1 MSARHEVVV
10 TGMGCVTP
18 LGGDAS
24 TTWQG
29 LRAGRSGVR
38 PIERFD
44 ASGFNTRFAGQ
55 IDSVPALEGAWET
68 ARARWDQADLLDR
81 KTWLALVAA
90 REAWE
95 QAGGV
100 HGGAGAIDAP
110 AHRIGLSIGSEGGR
124 RLLGAMAQRAI
135 DSRDV
140 PLESLLASLPPG
152 EWARLR
158 ASHPTRVLASELD
171 IRGPTRTVCTAC
183 TSSGGALAEAL
194 YLVRAGVVDVALA
207 GGTDTL
213 VEAFMVS
220 GFSLLGALSE
230 NNEAPAEA
238 SRPFDLTRDGFV
250 LGEGAGMLVLESE
263 AHARAR
269 GATIL
274 GRLRGAGLSNNAF
287 RITDSPPDGEGPAI
301 AMRAALRD
309 AGVAAEDVGYVNA
322 HGTSTQ
328 MNDVSETRGIRRAL
342 GPHADRIAVS
352 SNKSMIGHLVAAC
365 GAVEAITTLHSLR
378 DSVLAP
384 TLNLRTPDPECD
396 LDYVP
401 GVAREV
407 SGGVG
412 LALSNAFGFG
422 GSNATLVLEAP

>member
-1 MSARHEVVV
+1 MERHEVVV
-10 TGMGCVTP
+10 TGMGCITP
-18 LGGDAS
+18 LGTTAEE
-24 TTWQG
+24 TWQG

-38 PIERFD
+38 AIDCFD

-55 IDSVPALEGAWET
+55 IDMVPHLDGAWGA
-68 ARARWDQADLLDR
+68 ARRRWDDADLLDR
-81 KTWLALVAA
+81 KTELALIAA

-95 QAGGV
+95 QAGGE
-100 HGGAGAIDAP
+100 HGGAGAIDASP
-110 AHRIGLSIGSEGGR
+110 HRIALCLGSEGGR
-124 RLLGAMAQRAI
+124 RALEDMAARAI
-135 DSRDV
+135 RYRDAE
-140 PLESLLASLPPG
+140 LSALLAVLPPG

-194 YLVRAGVVDVALA
+194 YLVRHGVVDVALA

-230 NNEAPAEA
+230 NNEDPTAA

-263 AHARAR
+263 SHAVAR
-269 GATIL
+269 GARIL

-287 RITDSPPDGEGPAI
+287 RITDSPPDGEGPAL
-301 AMRAALRD
+301 AMQAALRD
-309 AGVAAEDVGYVNA
+309 AGVSAEAVGYVNA

-342 GPHADRIAVS
+342 GAHADRIAVS

-365 GAVEAITTLHSLR
+365 GAVEAIATLHSLR

-384 TLNLRTPDPECD
+384 TRNLNTPDPECD

-407 SGGVG
+407 AGGFG

-422 GSNATLVLEAP
+422 GSNATLVLGAP

>member
-1 MSARHEVVV
+1 MIRHEVVV
-10 TGMGCVTP
+10 TGLGCVTP
-18 LGGDAS
+18 VGGDAES
-24 TTWQG
+24 TWAA

-38 PIERFD
+38 TIDRFD
-44 ASGFNTRFAGQ
+44 TSGFATRFAGQ
-55 IDSVPALEGAWET
+55 IDALPALPPDWDA
-68 ARARWDQADLLDR
+68 ARARWADADLLDR
-81 KTWLALVAA
+81 KTHLALIAA

-95 QAGGV
+95 QAGGAL
-100 HGGAGAIDAP
+100 GGPGGLDASP
-110 AHRIGLSIGSEGGR
+110 HRVGLCLGSEGGR
-124 RLLGAMAQRAI
+124 RMLEDMADRAI
-135 DSRDV
+135 SQRGV
-140 PLESLLASLPPG
+140 PIEQLLDALPRG

-183 TSSGGALAEAL
+183 TSSGGSLAEAL

-220 GFSLLGALSE
+220 GFSLLGALSQH
-230 NNEAPAEA
+230 NEAPAEA

-250 LGEGAGMLVLESE
+250 LGEGAAMLVLESE
-263 AHARAR
+263 SHARAR
-269 GATIL
+269 GATVL

-287 RITDSPPDGEGPAI
+287 RITDSPPDGSGPAI
-301 AMRAALRD
+301 AMLAALAD
-309 AGVAAEDVGYVNA
+309 AGARPEDVGYVNA

-365 GAVEAITTLHSLR
+365 GAVEAVTTLLSLR

-384 TLNLRTPDPECD
+384 TLNLSTPDPECD

-401 GVAREV
+401 RVAREV
-407 SGGVG
+407 PGGIG

-422 GSNATLVLEAP
+422 GSNATLVLQAP

>member
-1 MSARHEVVV
+1 MRHEVVV
-10 TGMGCVTP
+10 TGIGAITP
-18 LGGDAS
+18 LGADPES
-24 TTWQG
+24 TWTG
-29 LRAGRSGVR
+29 LKAGRSGVR
-38 PIERFD
+38 PIDRFD
-44 ASGFNTRFAGQ
+44 ASGFATRFAGQ
-55 IDSVPALEGAWET
+55 IDAIPDLPGPWELARQRWGA
-68 ARARWDQADLLDR
+68 ANMLDR
-81 KTWLALVAA
+81 KTHLALIAA
-90 REAWE
+90 RQAWE

-100 HGGAGAIDAP
+100 HGGAGALDVEP
-110 AHRIGLSIGSEGGR
+110 HRIALALGSEGGR
-124 RLLGAMAQRAI
+124 RLLGTMAERSIAQRGM
-135 DSRDV
+135 
-140 PLESLLASLPPG
+140 PLRELLASMPPG

-158 ASHPTRVLASELD
+158 ASHPARVLASELD

-183 TSSGGALAEAL
+183 TSSGGAIAEAL

-230 NNEAPAEA
+230 NNEEPAAA

-263 AHARAR
+263 SHARAR

-287 RITDSPPDGEGPAI
+287 RVTDSPPDGSGPAV
-301 AMRAALRD
+301 AMSAALED
-309 AGVAAEDVGYVNA
+309 AGLEPEDVGYVNA

-342 GPHADRIAVS
+342 GAHADRIAVS
-352 SNKSMIGHLVAAC
+352 SNKSMMGHLVAAC
-365 GAVEAITTLHSLR
+365 GAVEAIATLLSLR

-384 TLNLRTPDPECD
+384 TLNLSTPDPECD

-401 GVAREV
+401 QVARPV
-407 SGGVG
+407 DGIGV
-412 LALSNAFGFG
+412 ALSNAFGFG
-422 GSNATLVLEAP
+422 GSNATLVLDTP

>member
-1 MSARHEVVV
+1 MRRHDVVV
-10 TGMGCVTP
+10 TGVGCITP
-18 LGGDAS
+18 LGNTAED
-24 TTWQG
+24 TWQG

-38 PIERFD
+38 PIDRFD
-44 ASGFNTRFAGQ
+44 ASGFATRFAGQ
-55 IDSVPALEGAWET
+55 IDSLPPLPGPWEE
-68 ARARWDQADLLDR
+68 ARQRWAASDLLDR
-81 KTWLALVAA
+81 KVHLALIAA

-95 QAGGV
+95 QAGGS
-100 HGGAGAIDAP
+100 HGGVGAIDADP
-110 AHRIGLSIGSEGGR
+110 HRVALALGSEGGR
-124 RLLGAMAQRAI
+124 RLLGEMAQRAI
-135 DSRDV
+135 THRNAPIPQLLDHL
-140 PLESLLASLPPG
+140 PLG

-158 ASHPTRVLASELD
+158 ASHPARVLASELN

-183 TSSGGALAEAL
+183 TSSGGAIAEAL

-230 NNEAPAEA
+230 NNDAPAEA

-263 AHARAR
+263 EHARGR

-287 RITDSPPDGEGPAI
+287 RVTDSPPDGSGPAV
-301 AMRAALRD
+301 AMRAALED
-309 AGVAAEDVGYVNA
+309 ARVAAEDIGYVNA

-342 GPHADRIAVS
+342 GAHAERIAVS
-352 SNKSMIGHLVAAC
+352 SNKSMMGHLVAAC
-365 GAVEAITTLHSLR
+365 GAVEAITTLLSLR

-401 GVAREV
+401 QVAREV
-407 SGGVG
+407 PGGVG

-422 GSNATLVLEAP
+422 GSNATLVLGAP